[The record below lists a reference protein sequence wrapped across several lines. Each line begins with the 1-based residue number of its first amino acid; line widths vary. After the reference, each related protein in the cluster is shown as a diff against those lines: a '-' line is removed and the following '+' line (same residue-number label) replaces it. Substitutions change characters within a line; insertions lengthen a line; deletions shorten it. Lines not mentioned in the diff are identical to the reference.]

1 MYKQFLLYSICIS
14 LPFNMQGTVSYDLL
28 NRWFQA
34 SQPREAD
41 STPTDRPKPQ
51 TYTYI
56 PSVSRAQRVQILS
69 EILQR
74 RNPHEASNKQL
85 QRLVNLFTDISLFT
99 NDGAK
104 PHKTIMSRIDRTTSA
119 AGTLALHRMASTNLA
134 SEDPEL
140 FARRQ
145 EFIKKLAYD
154 NDLFNKVKGICQTW
168 AKHENNLIANWPS
181 KESEYFK
188 QSFND
193 RNYHGT
199 LSIPLTEKKVKVPF
213 FEALNNELMLNVY
226 TQAFLTN
233 IVGSVIKNVALTLGV
248 DYVRGTTQ
256 SWTDH
261 FKNAFY
267 ALNPLEGIDFVYF
280 IFKQLQPAPP
290 FSAGDQAIQLVIN
303 KNKNIAQDKTTLTPL
318 LYVPMKWDHFTHS
331 NHIQP
336 AYLIGCAKAVTI
348 GYSLYSWYSAYQN
361 FTKQRE
367 DVRYAHDKNIG
378 LSAALESAE
387 ALQQLVS
394 EYPELQNAL
403 VFSNELNSL
412 KDEAA
417 NNDELQKLISL
428 LKRNG
433 TQKEIS
439 MLWDS
444 GHTLMAHRLI
454 DDKNQKEAF
463 AGITEMIGEVDACL
477 SIAKL
482 YKERKD
488 ELVKYC
494 FGKIIDHKKPQLR
507 LQGMWYPL
515 LNPKKAVTNDFAM
528 GEASKPHGIITGSN
542 TAGKS
547 TSGLKSPL
555 ASLWL
560 SHSLGIAPAASCESS
575 RIGMFGSYLHVV
587 DDPASG
593 KSAFKAELD
602 RVGDMIKDVEALPE
616 NRHAFIVL
624 DELFRG
630 TAPEPAEH
638 GSIKVAEYFSTK
650 SKVLSLLATHFK
662 GVAQKL
668 PQLTG
673 KHANYRVD
681 AEIKED
687 GTIERDFKIKEG
699 ISNTNIA
706 YELFKRDLGTIFQ
719 SKTNTQ
725 DLPDFTKEVPL

>member
-1 MYKQFLLYSICIS
+1 MNKQFLLYSICIS
-14 LPFNMQGTVSYDLL
+14 LPFNMQGAVSYDLL

-41 STPTDRPKPQ
+41 STSTERPELQ

-56 PSVSRAQRVQILS
+56 PSASRAQRVQILS

-85 QRLVNLFTDISLFT
+85 QQLVNLFTDMSLFT

-140 FARRQ
+140 FTRRQ

-168 AKHENNLIANWPS
+168 AKHENNLIANWQAEDELS
-181 KESEYFK
+181 KTFIQDNHY
-188 QSFND
+188 
-193 RNYHGT
+193 YGT
-199 LSIPLTEKKVKVPF
+199 LSIPIINKKIKVPLLEKF
-213 FEALNNELMLNVY
+213 NNNEIALNSFVKNIFATVTSDVFHFTATKFAWFMAQILLFPYLLTKDELAAYCALLQAETASLNPC
-226 TQAFLTN
+226 
-233 IVGSVIKNVALTLGV
+233 
-248 DYVRGTTQ
+248 
-256 SWTDH
+256 
-261 FKNAFY
+261 FKDLFY
-267 ALNPLEGIDFVYF
+267 ASTIMYNPYYYARAIPQFKDQGLDQKLLF
-280 IFKQLQPAPP
+280 IANCSGLLRTCYALYNRTYD
-290 FSAGDQAIQLVIN
+290 AYE
-303 KNKNIAQDKTTLTPL
+303 NI
-318 LYVPMKWDHFTHS
+318 H
-331 NHIQP
+331 HIH
-336 AYLIGCAKAVTI
+336 
-348 GYSLYSWYSAYQN
+348 
-361 FTKQRE
+361 E
-367 DVRYAHDKNIG
+367 KNIG

-394 EYPELQNAL
+394 ECPELENAL
-403 VFSNELNSL
+403 VSSNELNSL
-412 KDEAA
+412 KKEAA
-417 NNDELQKLISL
+417 NNDELLRLISL

-454 DDKNQKEAF
+454 DDKNHKEAF

-494 FGKIIDHKKPQLR
+494 FGKIIDHKNPQFR

-560 SHSLGIAPAASCESS
+560 SHSLGIAPAESCESS
-575 RIGMFGSYLHVV
+575 RIGIFGSYLHVV

-593 KSAFKAELD
+593 RSAFKAELD

-650 SKVLSLLATHFK
+650 SNVLSLLATHFK

-673 KHANYRVD
+673 KHANYHVD

-699 ISNTNIA
+699 ISNTSIA

-719 SKTNTQ
+719 SKKSSQ
-725 DLPDFTKEVPL
+725 DLPDFTKDIPL